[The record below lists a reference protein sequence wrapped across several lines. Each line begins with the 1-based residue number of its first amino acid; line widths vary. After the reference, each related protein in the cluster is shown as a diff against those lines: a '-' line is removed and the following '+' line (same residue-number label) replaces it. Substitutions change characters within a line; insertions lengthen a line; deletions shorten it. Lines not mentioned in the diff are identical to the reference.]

1 MISHN
6 VRLALSAA
14 AFASVLTFAACSSD
28 SSGPPTGGGGTAL
41 DATEA
46 HAAGAFIAREV
57 EASLTALPPSGA
69 SKFGGESADR
79 ALGLVPVAASR
90 VAQSSGVTPL
100 VTIGWF
106 YQGCGV
112 TAPANAPDAD
122 EDGIPDDVTVTFSL
136 PACALEGVRS
146 KAEGDV
152 TGSMTLVD
160 QSSSANNNAWLLTV
174 TSLRYAFT
182 NAGVTFGETRNGTR
196 QVTGDSVTIAQAN
209 NITTVFDSAGSTA
222 TLGSTMGLTFT
233 ETTTHAIDMISG
245 LSNGT
250 ATVNGGVTYTSGSTT
265 DTFTIASVGTLLYNP
280 SCAHTGAE
288 PVETGEIDATVT
300 TSGRTGVM
308 QIVWAHCAV
317 AVVTLEP

>member
-1 MISHN
+1 MTSHN
-6 VRLALSAA
+6 LRLALSAA

-28 SSGPPTGGGGTAL
+28 SSGPPTGGGTTL
-41 DATEA
+41 DASEA
-46 HAAGAFIAREV
+46 QVAGGFIAREV
-57 EASLTALPPSGA
+57 EASVTAMPPSGA
-69 SKFGGESADR
+69 SKYGGESADR
-79 ALGLVPVAASR
+79 AFGLATVAASR
-90 VAQSSGVTPL
+90 VAQPHGVTPFF
-100 VTIGWF
+100 TTGWF

-152 TGSMTLVD
+152 TGSMRLVD

-182 NAGVTFGETRNGTR
+182 NDAVTFGETRNGTR
-196 QVTGDSVTIAQAN
+196 QVTGDSVTITQVN

-222 TLGSTMGLTFT
+222 TLGSTMGVSFT
-233 ETTTHAIDMISG
+233 ETLGFAIDMISG

-250 ATVNGGVTYTSGSTT
+250 ATVNGGVTYTSSSIT
-265 DTFTIASVGTLLYNP
+265 DTFTVASVGTLLYNP
-280 SCAHTGAE
+280 SCAHTGAV
-288 PVETGEIDATVT
+288 PIETGEIDATVT
-300 TSGRTGVM
+300 TAGRTGVM